1 MMLTDRDRRW
11 PSGILA
17 RSRWFVKSLFLAG
30 MTLVELLV
38 VLAIIVAVAGA
49 ITFAVANVL
58 KKEQAKACLTNM
70 LMIEAAKDEYARDH
84 PGATQVGEDAE
95 FRKYFRFGVPR
106 CPVDPNEDYQNWN
119 ALGARVSCKVH
130 GTIETLQSIP

>member
-95 FRKYFRFGVPR
+95 FRKYFSIISS
-106 CPVDPNEDYQNWN
+106 Q
-119 ALGARVSCKVH
+119 RVS
-130 GTIETLQSIP
+130 GRLY